1 MKKIILGSLLLLNI
15 LTSMN
20 VLCQEKTLSLKDALK
35 LAATSNRQLQI
46 QAMENQRSAI
56 AVREKKSLLLPTVNV
71 YGGYTLNTE
80 RPVIFLRN
88 ENQDIKLNDVKYGGR
103 HSFEG
108 VISAAYPL
116 LNPVIKSSILDAGIQ
131 EEIGRQQTKQVEE
144 QLAMNISQVYL
155 TILLNGE
162 QLALLR
168 QSMKRNE
175 KALADSRSLFLQGK
189 SLKTDTLANYIAIQN
204 LVSAI
209 SSLQNNTEVLNLQ
222 LKQLMGIDDSITIV
236 LNDTLENQID
246 HIVISHPDSLL
257 FTAMNNR
264 KDKIAAELQV
274 RQKREQKRA
283 ARANYKP
290 QLWAVAQYQ
299 LQGQA
304 DNLKIRDYRIP
315 RTSFAGLR
323 LSIPVYNGGRQKYQ
337 DRQAMISIGQSEKAL
352 AELKSTIGTE
362 VHAENAS
369 LGESWRQLVIQEQN
383 VEAAQINY
391 NMMHDRYTHGL
402 ASRLELSDAELA
414 LTKARLNRVQAIY
427 QIRLT
432 ELQLKKATGTLA
444 LQ

>member
-15 LTSMN
+15 LTSMK
-20 VLCQEKTLSLKDALK
+20 VLAQEKTLSLKDALQQ
-35 LAATSNRQLQI
+35 AATGNRQLQI

-56 AVREKKSLLLPTVNV
+56 TVREKKSLLLPTVNV

-80 RPVIFLRN
+80 RPVIYLRN
-88 ENQDIKLNDVKYGGR
+88 ENQDIKLNDVRYGGR

-144 QLAMNISQVYL
+144 QLAMNVSQVYL
-155 TILLNGE
+155 AILLNGE

-209 SSLQNNTEVLNLQ
+209 SSLQNNTEVLKLQ
-222 LKQLMGIDDSITIV
+222 LKQLMGIDDSIKIV

-246 HIVISHPDSLL
+246 HIVITHPDSLL

-264 KDKIAAELQV
+264 KDIIAAELQV
-274 RQKREQKRA
+274 EQKREQQQA

-290 QLWAVAQYQ
+290 QLWAIAQYQ

-304 DNLKIRDYRIP
+304 DNLKIWDYRIP

-323 LSIPVYNGGRQKYQ
+323 LSIPIYNGGRQKYQ
-337 DRQAMISIGQSEKAL
+337 DRQAMISIGQSEKTL
-352 AELKSTIGTE
+352 ADLKSTIGTE
-362 VHAENAS
+362 VHAANAN
-369 LGESWRQLVIQEQN
+369 LGESWRQLVIQDQN

-402 ASRLELSDAELA
+402 GSRLELSDAELA

-432 ELQLKKATGTLA
+432 ELQMKKATGTLA